1 MLKEIMILK
10 INKKLIS
17 PCISKINKTF
27 VDNAEDLNIVVTM
40 YILLEYSENYSMT
53 PESLW
58 NSYRN
63 KINDDVDKN
72 GASNSIN
79 NNKKI
84 ISKSFEYRAK
94 IIGRTPDDNNT
105 LDTEAVVLLKYL
117 SNFWRFLDL
126 PLIDC
131 EIEFDL

>member
-1 MLKEIMILK
+1 MILK

-53 PESLW
+53 PENLW
-58 NSYRN
+58 NSYRD

>member
-53 PESLW
+53 PGSLW

>member
-1 MLKEIMILK
+1 MTLK

-117 SNFWRFLDL
+117 SKFWRFLDL